1 MVTIRTIAA
10 KAGVSIGTVDRV
22 IHNRGKVAPETESR
36 VRQFLKELDY
46 RPNVFARNLKLR
58 KIFRFGILMPELAQ
72 DSMYWENPVK
82 GIIRAQSEL
91 KGHKVKIEFFHY
103 DKYSGNSVKAT
114 TQQLLEANLDGLLIV
129 PVSTSAFQEFIQTI
143 PPHLPYVFFDSDIPG
158 SKCLSYIGQDAY
170 QSGILAAKLMS
181 QIISDR
187 GSLAVLR
194 ILPEDHHINRRANGF
209 QSYFKDSRQ
218 YRIVTYDVDG
228 NGDQKLFKKCF
239 KKIISENTDL
249 LGIFVTNVSTYK
261 IADQIKAMPLE
272 SSIRLIGYDLI
283 EENIR
288 YLKEGIID
296 YIIIQSPEMQG
307 YQGIYALY
315 RHVVLNETVDSKMM
329 MQLDIVTK
337 ENIDYY
343 QNFERK

>member
-22 IHNRGKVAPETESR
+22 IHNRGKVAPETETR
-36 VRQFLKELDY
+36 VRQILKELDY
-46 RPNVFARNLKLR
+46 KPNLFARNLKLR
-58 KIFRFGILMPELAQ
+58 KTFTFGILMPELDQ
-72 DSMYWENPVK
+72 DSKYWENPVK
-82 GIIRAQSEL
+82 GINKAQSDL
-91 KGHKVKIEFFHY
+91 KGHKVNIKFFHY
-103 DKYSGNSVKAT
+103 DKYSEKSFKAT
-114 TQQLLEANLDGLLIV
+114 AQQLLETNLDGLLIA
-129 PVSTSAFQEFIQTI
+129 PVSTNAFQEFIQRI
-143 PPHLPYVFFDSDIPG
+143 PLYLPYVFFDSDIPDT
-158 SKCLSYIGQDAY
+158 KCLSYIGQDAY

-187 GSLAVLR
+187 GNLVVLR
-194 ILPEDHHINRRANGF
+194 VLPEDYHIIRRANGF
-209 QSYFKDSRQ
+209 YSYFKHNNK

-228 NGDQKLFKKCF
+228 NGDQKLFKTYF
-239 KKIISENTDL
+239 KKIISENTNL
-249 LGIFVTNVSTYK
+249 QGIFVTNVSTHK
-261 IADQIKAMPLE
+261 IADQIKDMPSE
-272 SSIRLIGYDLI
+272 GRIRLIGYDLI

-307 YQGIYALY
+307 YQGIYTLY
-315 RHVVLNETVDSKMM
+315 RHVVLNEKVDTKMM